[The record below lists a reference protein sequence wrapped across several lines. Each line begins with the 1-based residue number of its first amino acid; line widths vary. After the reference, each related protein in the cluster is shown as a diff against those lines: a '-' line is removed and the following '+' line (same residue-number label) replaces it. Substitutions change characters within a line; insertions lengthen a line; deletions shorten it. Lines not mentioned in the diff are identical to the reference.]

1 MVHFDQKS
9 NAIIHYQPTTQI
21 MKLVGA
27 NKYLTRREIY
37 MAHASILLVEGIIVP
52 EQDKNNMM
60 TFKGP
65 GRNMPVIKYGFTT
78 EKQGNCNFLLTHLT
92 NVKRVIALCDDISTV
107 AEKHSTWLNS
117 LKEEALHTYETAV
130 VAAQGNSANVRESD
144 IEAGLL
150 ALKKRVFPVNAAKYQ
165 KRYMSLCV
173 FKPVDMR
180 VSELWDALKSMN
192 RKIKEFP
199 PMEKTLPDGTVQSIP
214 ARSMPDDQLFE
225 IFEQAL
231 PNAWEAELIKHD
243 INTIN
248 STPEQMVSFCE
259 RLEIH
264 EDIQGTRAKKRS
276 NNDDEPKKGRFKPSK
291 STARGGTKRK
301 ANDNHEWSNATYY
314 CQYHGKNTTH
324 STDQCK
330 VIKATIG
337 SMKTKDRKP
346 SSGHYAKPFYQ
357 KKSFQQKE
365 ANEIGKAAV
374 KAYIKNSKKP
384 RKQRE
389 PEGYQ
394 MDTESLQE
402 LEQYAASLGLTES
415 DDESNTSAAQ
425 SSDDSA

>member
-1 MVHFDQKS
+1 
-9 NAIIHYQPTTQI
+9 

-92 NVKRVIALCDDISTV
+92 NVRRVIALCDDISTV

-231 PNAWEAELIKHD
+231 P
-243 INTIN
+243 
-248 STPEQMVSFCE
+248 
-259 RLEIH
+259 
-264 EDIQGTRAKKRS
+264 
-276 NNDDEPKKGRFKPSK
+276 
-291 STARGGTKRK
+291 KRK
-301 ANDNHEWSNATYY
+301 
-314 CQYHGKNTTH
+314 
-324 STDQCK
+324 
-330 VIKATIG
+330 
-337 SMKTKDRKP
+337 
-346 SSGHYAKPFYQ
+346 
-357 KKSFQQKE
+357 
-365 ANEIGKAAV
+365 
-374 KAYIKNSKKP
+374 
-384 RKQRE
+384 
-389 PEGYQ
+389 
-394 MDTESLQE
+394 
-402 LEQYAASLGLTES
+402 
-415 DDESNTSAAQ
+415 
-425 SSDDSA
+425 